1 MVGAIDLDTTDNG
14 NTNEADVTDI
24 DALSDGADI
33 EDILNGNAPA
43 NTTLAI
49 KQFIRSGFSTA
60 STTLDGEEGLYSDRV
75 KFSKKDSTIYSNVS
89 QIVKSTNEYVK
100 PSDKLVDQHG
110 EEDPQVAYC
119 EPPDNK
125 RLYQKPFR

>member
-1 MVGAIDLDTTDNG
+1 MVGAIDLSGGNSANVNNIDN
-14 NTNEADVTDI
+14 
-24 DALSDGADI
+24 LSGGADI
-33 EDILNGNAPA
+33 EDILNGNAG
-43 NTTLAI
+43 TTLAI

-100 PSDKLVDQHG
+100 PSDKLLDAAGVD
-110 EEDPQVAYC
+110 DLSNTDLSIDFVAN
-119 EPPDNK
+119 DGSSGTATID
-125 RLYQKPFR
+125 LG